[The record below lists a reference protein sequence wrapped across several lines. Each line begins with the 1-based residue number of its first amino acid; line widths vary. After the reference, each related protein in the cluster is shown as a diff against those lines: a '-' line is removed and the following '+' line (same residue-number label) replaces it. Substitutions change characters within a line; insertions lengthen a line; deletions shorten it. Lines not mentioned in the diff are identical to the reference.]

1 MAEQYVAEASEEAEE
16 MRSEADAEAQS
27 VRQAAKTERETLLR
41 RVRLQ
46 CETSAVALEE
56 AFTTARELHAESLA
70 RIDTAW
76 KQLLRSLPEAE
87 GDDETPPDLAAKINR
102 IVQELE
108 DLESV

>member
-1 MAEQYVAEASEEAEE
+1 MKT
-16 MRSEADAEAQS
+16 EADAEAQS
-27 VRQAAKTERETLLR
+27 VRRAAKSEREKMLR

-46 CETSAVALEE
+46 CENAAVALEE
-56 AFTTARELHAESLA
+56 AFSTARDFHSESLT

-87 GDDETPPDLAAKINR
+87 GDEETPPDLAAKINR